1 MQRTSSPTARVRFL
15 DGPKAIEE
23 LRQRAQRVAEEH
35 PQVLAI
41 YLFGSLARGNYA
53 PGSDADLLIVL
64 AHDERPFMDR
74 IPPFLRLLQPGPVPV
89 EVFPYTRS
97 ELERMQGEGN
107 PFILSVMREAV
118 KLAGR
123 E

>member
-1 MQRTSSPTARVRFL
+1 MQRKSSPTAKVRFL
-15 DGPKAIEE
+15 DGPKAVEA
-23 LRQRAQRVAEEH
+23 LRQRAQTVVQEH
-35 PQVLAI
+35 PQVLEI

-53 PGSDADLLIVL
+53 PGSDADLLLVL
-64 AHDERPFMDR
+64 DSDERPFLGR
-74 IPPFLRLLQPGPVPV
+74 IPPFLRLFQPGPVPV

-97 ELERMQGEGN
+97 ELARMQGEGN
-107 PFILSVMREAV
+107 PFILSVMRQAV